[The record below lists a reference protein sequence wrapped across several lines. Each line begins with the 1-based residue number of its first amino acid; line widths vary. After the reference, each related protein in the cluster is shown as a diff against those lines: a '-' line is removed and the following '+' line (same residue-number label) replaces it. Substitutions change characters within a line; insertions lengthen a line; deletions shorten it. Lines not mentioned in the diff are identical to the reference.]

1 MFRSGW
7 AMSSMAAIVAVSLS
21 LVRIGSADLVP
32 VPLDRQAELLARVA
46 AYDRNMAARA
56 GDRVRVLLVTNQG
69 NSESVGL
76 AKHMEAA
83 LGSLS
88 EIAGLLHEERV
99 APFTTAVD
107 LAAQCRAEHV
117 TIVYLSSGL
126 GDQVPAI
133 RSALDGV
140 DVLSVAAVPE
150 YVESGIVLGFDI
162 LSGKPKLL
170 VHLTQAR
177 RQHVELRA
185 ELLKLARVFE

>member
-1 MFRSGW
+1 MW
-7 AMSSMAAIVAVSLS
+7 AMAAIVAASLS
-21 LVRIGSADLVP
+21 LVRIVNADLVP

-56 GDRVRVLLVTNQG
+56 GDRVRVLLVMNESD
-69 NSESVGL
+69 SESVGL
-76 AKHMEAA
+76 VKRMEAA
-83 LGSLS
+83 MSSLP
-88 EIAGLLHEERV
+88 EIAGLAHEERV
-99 APFTTAVD
+99 APFKTAAD
-107 LAAQCRAEHV
+107 LAAQCRSQRI
-117 TIVYLSSGL
+117 TIVYLGSGL
-126 GDQVPAI
+126 GDKIPAI
-133 RSALDGV
+133 RGALDGV

-177 RQHVELRA
+177 RQHVDLRA